1 MGEKTFYV
9 TTPIYYANAKPHI
22 GHAYTTIV
30 ADVLTR
36 FHRQR
41 GVDSF
46 FLTGTDEHGV
56 NIERAAEARDIAVR
70 DHVDQVVDQFKA
82 AFAKLEVNYD
92 RWIRT
97 TDPRHEAAVQTL
109 WRALE
114 ARGFIYK
121 GSYEGWFCGYC
132 NEFKDPSELVEE
144 ASAGGG
150 FPGPY
155 AGELLCPIHELPVD
169 HISEESYFF
178 KLSEMQRPLL
188 EHYEK
193 HPEFVKPD
201 VRRNEVVSF
210 CAGGLKDLSVS
221 RVSVKWGIPVPGDPN
236 HTIYVWLDAL
246 SNYITALGWGTA
258 EHQDFDRYWPALHLV
273 GKDILRQH
281 AVYWPAFL
289 LAAGV
294 ELPRQVYAHGMLL
307 RGGQKMGKT
316 LGNAIQLEVLHRHFT
331 PDMIRYFLLREV
343 AFGQDGEV
351 TYEALVDRVNSD
363 LADGLGNLASRT
375 LTMVRNY
382 FDGRPPRPSL
392 DENFGKLKTYPYEYV
407 ATEGADPHQADYERD
422 FTPEVKFRLS
432 AVKLRFEREFEALEF
447 SHALESVW
455 LGIARVDKFITRQE
469 PWKVSKDQSRRGQLE
484 TIIAFAYEGLRQ
496 LVLLVAPVIP
506 VTSRQIWSQMGLA
519 GDPLQIN
526 PYEAKWGESVEVS
539 KIDRITPA
547 FPKLDK
553 EKIMTEINNE
563 ASQSSASATS
573 EPAGAQAEQPK
584 REERASEAAAA
595 QAESNVITIDDFVK
609 IELRAATVLE
619 AERVPKADK
628 LLRLLVDLGEE
639 KPRQIL
645 AGIAQH
651 YAPEEVV
658 GRKIIVVSNL
668 APRKLRGLESN
679 GMLLAASIGEDGRPV
694 LATFTE
700 DVPNGARLK

>member
-1 MGEKTFYV
+1 MREKTFYV
-9 TTPIYYANAKPHI
+9 TTPIYYANARPHI
-22 GHAYTTIV
+22 GHAYSTIV

-56 NIERAAEARDIAVR
+56 NIERAAEARGVEIRA
-70 DHVDQVVDQFKA
+70 HVDEVVDQFKT

-97 TDPRHEAAVQTL
+97 TDSHHEAAVQKL

-114 ARGFIYK
+114 DRGFIYK

-132 NEFKDPSELVEE
+132 NEFKDVDLKDTDPQ
-144 ASAGGG
+144 
-150 FPGPY
+150 
-155 AGELLCPIHELPVD
+155 CPVHERPLDRV
-169 HISEESYFF
+169 SEESYFF
-178 KLSEMQRPLL
+178 KLSEFQKPLL
-188 EHYEK
+188 EHYAK
-193 HPEFVKPD
+193 YPEFVQPD

-210 CAGGLKDLSVS
+210 VAGGLKDQSVS
-221 RVSVKWGIPVPGDPN
+221 RVSVKWGIPVPGDPT

-246 SNYITALGWGTA
+246 SNYITALGWGSD
-258 EHQDFDRYWPALHLV
+258 EHQDFDRYWPRAAEDSAVPRYALHLV
-273 GKDILRQH
+273 GKDILRFH

-289 LAAGV
+289 MAAGV

-307 RGGQKMGKT
+307 RGGQKMGKS
-316 LGNAIQLEVLHRHFT
+316 LGNAIQLEVLHQHFT

-343 AFGQDGEV
+343 VFGQDGEV
-351 TYEALVDRVNSD
+351 TYEALIDRVNSD

-375 LTMVRNY
+375 LTMIRNY
-382 FDGRPPRPSL
+382 CEGRPPRAAVEEAEVRGGIAEAKTKFDEEFASL
-392 DENFGKLKTYPYEYV
+392 NFS
-407 ATEGADPHQADYERD
+407 R
-422 FTPEVKFRLS
+422 
-432 AVKLRFEREFEALEF
+432 ALE
-447 SHALESVW
+447 AAWNGL
-455 LGIARVDKFITRQE
+455 ARVDKFITHNQ
-469 PWKVSKDQSRRGQLE
+469 PWKLAKDPLARPQLE
-484 TIIAFAYEGLRQ
+484 SVLAVAYEGLRN
-496 LVLLVAPVIP
+496 LVVLVAPVLP
-506 VTSRQIWSQMGLA
+506 ESARGIWAQMGLA
-519 GDPLQIN
+519 GDPVQIN
-526 PYEAKWGESVEVS
+526 PNDVKWGEPLEVS
-539 KIDRITPA
+539 KIEQISPS

-563 ASQSSASATS
+563 APQPSAPATS
-573 EPAGAQAEQPK
+573 ETAPAPQEQTKREEPVGGAAASAQAE
-584 REERASEAAAA
+584 A
-595 QAESNVITIDDFVK
+595 NIITIDDFVK
-609 IELRAATVLE
+609 VELRAATVLE
-619 AERVPKADK
+619 AERIPKADK
-628 LLRLLVDLGEE
+628 LLRLQVDLGEE

-651 YAPEEVV
+651 YEPEQLV

-700 DVPNGARLK
+700 EVPNGARLK